1 MAEPVKRIALVG
13 AKGMLASMVLDTASA
28 DFEIT
33 PFDLPE
39 FDLTDASLV
48 QKVIGELKPEVI
60 INCAAFTAVD
70 ACETQQELANKVNG
84 EGPGILAAAALKVGA
99 TLVHI
104 STDYVFDGRKASPY
118 GEEDRPNPSSAYGRS
133 KLLGEEAIVRSGLK
147 EYFILRTSWLYGPGG
162 KNFVETV
169 ARLASERQE
178 LRIVADQFG
187 TPTYT
192 GDLAG
197 AIFNLLALVPPDPAL
212 SPRHPSPVTRH
223 LTSVT
228 RHPSP
233 VTRHPSPVTRH
244 PSPVCPPSP
253 VTDVPPYGLYHFSN
267 EGECSWHDFAVAI
280 VEELKGRGE
289 NVIARAV
296 VPIRTEEY
304 PLPAPRPAYSV
315 FSKEKYRRVTGAAVP
330 HWKES
335 LIRYFDRRTSE
346 V

>member
-1 MAEPVKRIALVG
+1 MSTSAKRLALIG
-13 AKGMLASMVLDTASA
+13 AKGMLASMVLETASA
-28 DFEIT
+28 NYEVI

-39 FDLTDASLV
+39 FDLTDAALV
-48 QKVIGELKPEVI
+48 QKVIGELKPDVI
-60 INCAAFTAVD
+60 VNCAAYTAVD

-84 EGPGILAAAALKVGA
+84 EGPGYLASAAMAVGA

-104 STDYVFDGRKASPY
+104 STDYVFDGKQTRPY
-118 GEEDRPNPSSAYGRS
+118 TEEDRPNPSSAYGRS
-133 KLLGEEAIVRSGLK
+133 KLLGEEAIRSSGLQ
-147 EYFILRTSWLYGPGG
+147 EYFIVRTSWLYGPGG

-197 AIFNLLALVPPDPAL
+197 AIFNLLVLVP
-212 SPRHPSPVTRH
+212 
-223 LTSVT
+223 
-228 RHPSP
+228 
-233 VTRHPSPVTRH
+233 
-244 PSPVCPPSP
+244 
-253 VTDVPPYGLYHFSN
+253 DVHPYGIYHFSD

-315 FSKEKYRRVTGAAVP
+315 FSKEKYRRATGATVP
-330 HWKES
+330 LWRES

>member
-84 EGPGILAAAALKVGA
+84 EGPGILATAALKVGA

-197 AIFNLLALVPPDPAL
+197 AIFNLLALVPPDPAMQ
-212 SPRHPSPVTRH
+212 PRHP
-223 LTSVT
+223 L
-228 RHPSP
+228 P
-233 VTRHPSPVTRH
+233 VTRHPSPVPDFH
-244 PSPVCPPSP
+244 
-253 VTDVPPYGLYHFSN
+253 PYGLYHFSN

>member
-1 MAEPVKRIALVG
+1 
-13 AKGMLASMVLDTASA
+13 
-28 DFEIT
+28 
-33 PFDLPE
+33 
-39 FDLTDASLV
+39 
-48 QKVIGELKPEVI
+48 VI

-84 EGPGILAAAALKVGA
+84 EGPGILATAALKVGA

-197 AIFNLLALVPPDPAL
+197 AIFNLLALVPPDPAMQ
-212 SPRHPSPVTRH
+212 PRHPSPVTRH

-228 RHPSP
+228 RH
-233 VTRHPSPVTRH
+233 
-244 PSPVCPPSP
+244 PSP

>member
-147 EYFILRTSWLYGPGG
+147 EYFIIRTSWLYGPGG

-169 ARLASERQE
+169 VRLASERQE

-212 SPRHPSPVTRH
+212 QPRHPSPVT
-223 LTSVT
+223 
-228 RHPSP
+228 
-233 VTRHPSPVTRH
+233 
-244 PSPVCPPSP
+244 
-253 VTDVPPYGLYHFSN
+253 DVHPYGLYHFSN

-315 FSKEKYRRVTGAAVP
+315 FSKEKYRRVTGATVP

>member
-1 MAEPVKRIALVG
+1 MTGPAKCLALIG

-48 QKVIGELKPEVI
+48 QKVIGELKPDVI

-70 ACETQQELANKVNG
+70 ACETNEDLANKVNG

-104 STDYVFDGRKASPY
+104 STDYVFDGKQTRPY
-118 GEEDRPNPSSAYGRS
+118 AEEDRPNPSSAYGRS
-133 KLLGEEAIVRSGLK
+133 KLLGEEAIRSSGLK
-147 EYFILRTSWLYGPGG
+147 EYFIIRTSWLYGPGG

-169 ARLASERQE
+169 ARLAAERQE

-197 AIFNLLALVPPDPAL
+197 AIFNLLDAATVDPPPAN
-212 SPRHPSPVTRH
+212 S
-223 LTSVT
+223 
-228 RHPSP
+228 
-233 VTRHPSPVTRH
+233 
-244 PSPVCPPSP
+244 
-253 VTDVPPYGLYHFSN
+253 PYGLYHFSN
-267 EGECSWHDFAVAI
+267 EGECSWHDFALAI
-280 VEELKGRGE
+280 VEELKGRGATVVAE
-289 NVIARAV
+289 AV
-296 VPIRTEEY
+296 LPIRTEEY

-315 FSKEKYRRVTGAAVP
+315 FSKEKYRRVTGATVP

-335 LIRYFDRRTSE
+335 LIRYFDRRSSE